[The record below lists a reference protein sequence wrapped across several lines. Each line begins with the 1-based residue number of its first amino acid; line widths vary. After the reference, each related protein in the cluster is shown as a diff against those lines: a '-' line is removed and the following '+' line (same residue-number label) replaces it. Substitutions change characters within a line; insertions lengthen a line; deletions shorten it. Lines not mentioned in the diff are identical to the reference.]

1 MRYSLGLNIL
11 SPTWFLNKTGF
22 SFEVKMSFLK
32 LTEFKHP
39 QKLLVML
46 RNPVTF
52 LVILL
57 AISLNISAQ
66 VDSVIFNTHDY
77 VVGEVKNLQRGV
89 LQIETDYSKS
99 DFKIEWKKV
108 TEIYTITEFMVTLS
122 NGVKHFGN
130 LKSQANDTIRIIT
143 DNQGNVD
150 VKREDIVFLT
160 AYDDKFLD
168 RFSASISFGFD
179 MAKARNLKQITTR
192 SSLGYKAEKWN
203 TGASFYNLTSTQDE
217 TEDINRREADVSFSY
232 LLPYKFYGIA
242 TVSYLSNTEQSIDAR
257 INAQIGAGRYLIQNN
272 RMDWGLKL
280 GFNRNIERYTNDTGD
295 RESWEGYFGT
305 DYNIFD
311 LGDLDLLL
319 SIMAYPSITE
329 AGRWRSD
336 SKFDIKYEFPL
347 DFFIKMGISLNY
359 DNRPAEGAS
368 ETDYV
373 FNISFGWEW

>member
-1 MRYSLGLNIL
+1 MLKSHIIL
-11 SPTWFLNKTGF
+11 F
-22 SFEVKMSFLK
+22 
-32 LTEFKHP
+32 
-39 QKLLVML
+39 
-46 RNPVTF
+46 
-52 LVILL
+52 VIFF
-57 AISLNISAQ
+57 AFTANISAQ

-77 VVGEVKNLQRGV
+77 VVGEVKNMQRGV
-89 LQIETDYSKS
+89 LQIETDYSDS
-99 DFKIEWKKV
+99 DFMIEWGKI
-108 TEIYTITEFMVTLS
+108 TEIYSVSQFLITLS
-122 NGVKHFGN
+122 NGEKYFGTLESLGDSIIQIVTDENEIIGVKN
-130 LKSQANDTIRIIT
+130 
-143 DNQGNVD
+143 
-150 VKREDIVFLT
+150 EDIVYLN

-168 RFSASISFGFD
+168 KFSASISFGFD

-203 TGASFYNLTSTQDE
+203 TGASFYNLSSTQDA
-217 TEDINRREADVSFSY
+217 TEDIHRREADVSFSY
-232 LLPYKFYGIA
+232 LLPYKLYGIA
-242 TVSYLSNTEQSIDAR
+242 TVSYLSNTEQSIDSR
-257 INAQIGAGRYLIQNN
+257 INAQIGGGRYLVQSN

-280 GFNRNIERYTNDTGD
+280 GVNRNIERYTNETAD

-319 SIMAYPSITE
+319 SVMAYPSITE

-347 DFFIKMGISLNY
+347 DFFIKMGVSVNY
-359 DNRPAEGAS
+359 DNRPAGDAP

>member
-1 MRYSLGLNIL
+1 M
-11 SPTWFLNKTGF
+11 
-22 SFEVKMSFLK
+22 V
-32 LTEFKHP
+32 
-39 QKLLVML
+39 
-46 RNPVTF
+46 RNPITF

-57 AISLNISAQ
+57 AFTLNISAQ

-77 VVGEVKNLQRGV
+77 VVGEVKNMQRGV
-89 LQIETDYSKS
+89 LQIETDYSDS

-108 TEIYTITEFMVTLS
+108 SEIHTVSEFMVSLS
-122 NGVKHFGN
+122 NGDQHFGYIET
-130 LKSQANDTIRIIT
+130 LPGDTIRIHT
-143 DNQGNVD
+143 DYGTVNV
-150 VKREDIVFLT
+150 KMNEIVYLN

-203 TGASFYNLTSTQDE
+203 TSASFYNLTSSQDS
-217 TEDINRREADVSFSY
+217 TEDIHRREADLSFSY
-232 LLPYKFYGIA
+232 LLPYRLYGIA
-242 TVSYLSNTEQSIDAR
+242 TVSYLSNTEQSIDTR
-257 INAQIGAGRYLIQNN
+257 INAQLGVGRYLVQSN

-280 GFNRNIERYTNDTGD
+280 GINRNIEYYTNDTED
-295 RESWEGYFGT
+295 RQSWEGYFGT

-319 SIMAYPSITE
+319 SFMAYPSITE
-329 AGRWRSD
+329 PGRWRSD

-347 DFFIKMGISLNY
+347 DFFVKMGISVNY
-359 DNRPAEGAS
+359 DNMPADDAP

-373 FNISFGWEW
+373 FNISFGWEWQIPVIPPSIFVESKRHIVPVHHKLCHSLCYGTFSSLHLQL